1 MTISANHT
9 FSEKEK
15 GMVSLGL
22 CFEGSG
28 KPAIL
33 SATAIVCHQRQNI
46 AAGKRPTTHTRS
58 V

>member
-1 MTISANHT
+1 MTIFANHT
-9 FSEKEK
+9 FGGNKK

-33 SATAIVCHQRQNI
+33 STTEIVSP
-46 AAGKRPTTHTRS
+46 KD
-58 V
+58 